1 METTVK
7 MKLKKGDTVV
17 VIAGKEKGK
26 QGEISKVSPA
36 TNKVVVAGLNMVK
49 KATKANQQ
57 TGEGGG
63 LIPKEMPIHASNV
76 MLIDPKTQKPTRKR
90 AE

>member
-1 METTVK
+1 MDKPVK

-26 QGEISKVSPA
+26 QGPIAKVSPA
-36 TNKVVVAGLNMVK
+36 TNKVVVSGLNMVK
-49 KATKANQQ
+49 KATKPNQQ

-63 LIPKEMPIHASNV
+63 IISKEAPIHASNV
-76 MLIDPKTQKPTRKR
+76 MLVDPKTQKPTRKR
-90 AE
+90 T

>member
-1 METTVK
+1 
-7 MKLKKGDTVV
+7 
-17 VIAGKEKGK
+17 
-26 QGEISKVSPA
+26 
-36 TNKVVVAGLNMVK
+36 MVK